1 MANLDQL
8 PTATPDSARKASRSR
23 KAALNQST
31 ANVTGTEN
39 TETTGSTD
47 ASTETGSVELMP
59 PPRVESENTTETA
72 PITEVSNEPTP
83 LMVLCAKN
91 PKRAGSKAANFF
103 AHYYSQGE
111 TPNLSTVEDAFGRG
125 VRGKDLSWDRA
136 RGHVIVGDQVTA
148 YQALTTDEERI
159 AWIKAEFKDFGDYA
173 VKLAGFVVAVPEPVA
188 EKIEEQKEAEQA
200 DLAPG
205 QTVDGKEPVTA

>member
-8 PTATPDSARKASRSR
+8 PTVSTDSARKASRSR
-23 KAALNQST
+23 KAALTQST
-31 ANVTGTEN
+31 AAVTEN
-39 TETTGSTD
+39 TGAPEGSTEG
-47 ASTETGSVELMP
+47 TELMP
-59 PPRVESENTTETA
+59 PPRQESANTTETA
-72 PITEVSNEPTP
+72 PVEAVTQAPTP

-103 AHYYSQGE
+103 AHYYGTGE
-111 TPNLSTVEDAFGRG
+111 NTNMSTVEDAFGRG

-136 RGHVIVGDQVTA
+136 RGHVLIGDQITA
-148 YQALTTDEERI
+148 YQALQSDEERI

-173 VKLAGFVVAVPEPVA
+173 VKLAGFVVAVPEQVA
-188 EKIEEQKEAEQA
+188 EKIEEQKEAEKA

-205 QTVDGKEPVTA
+205 ETVTA